1 MRQPLDHARNS
12 IFSATI
18 LCRHLVADIH
28 NIFPI
33 LGGQIL
39 VSCLSYRF
47 RELVTDCQAAIPKL
61 SCPQEVKTGLTDDIV
76 EGVLLGAKHGGD
88 CKTSRIR
95 VRGDVC

>member
-1 MRQPLDHARNS
+1 MRQPLDHTRHG
-12 IFSATI
+12 I
-18 LCRHLVADIH
+18 LGAAFFPRHLVADIH